1 MDRPGVSALFAGFR
15 HSPLGT
21 AAAIVL
27 AVLALPLTSGQAI
40 SPDSGASLVAPR
52 TLATLSREGDEV
64 LLTGS
69 VASLF
74 NSGFFAGPNRGE
86 KVNRARL
93 TPDGV
98 TISGGFE
105 LVRMELAEAR
115 APRAPDGT
123 AVAPPLAIA
132 AIDAA
137 DSAALGAIDQIIPM
151 GPGAAIMP
159 ISPSLAY
166 AQASTPATV
175 FDALIDKQG
184 RKISEKELWCMATAI
199 YFEARGESYR
209 GQIAVGQVVMNR
221 VAHRLYPDTICTVVF
236 QNEHMRNAC
245 QFSFA
250 CDGIPETVN
259 EGKAW
264 AQAEEIAKG
273 VVNGSLYLAEVGKA
287 THYHANYVYPH
298 WAPRL
303 KRLTKIGAH
312 IFYQFKRA

>member
-1 MDRPGVSALFAGFR
+1 MDRSGVSALFAGFR

-27 AVLALPLTSGQAI
+27 AVLALPLTSGHAI

-52 TLATLSREGDEV
+52 TFAALSREGGQV

-69 VASLF
+69 VADLF

-123 AVAPPLAIA
+123 AVAPPIAIA
-132 AIDAA
+132 AINAA

-175 FDALIDKQG
+175 FDSLVDKQG

-250 CDGIPETVN
+250 CDGIPERVT

-264 AQAEEIAKG
+264 AQAQEIAKG